1 MRGKFGNTRGPG
13 IFVPRRRRSE
23 NKTGRDRWLLTYAD
37 LITLLLAFFIIMYSM
52 STVDAKLFGKVS
64 EALSGILHKKSG
76 AILSKFNESYPL
88 PGAGPLKI
96 SRFKII
102 LRSLENKAIEKG
114 IDENKFK
121 AEITE
126 RGLVIHMM
134 ESALFLSGDAKL
146 TSESMELLDLVAE
159 ELKDV
164 PNHIRVE
171 GHTDNQLIATR
182 AYPSNWELSSARATA
197 VVRYL
202 SNAHLINPARLSA
215 LGYGEYRPRKPNTRV
230 ANRASNRRVD
240 IVLLTLELSL
250 KEPSS
255 SFYVP
260 IKGTPAEK

>member
-1 MRGKFGNTRGPG
+1 M
-13 IFVPRRRRSE
+13 
-23 NKTGRDRWLLTYAD
+23 
-37 LITLLLAFFIIMYSM
+37 
-52 STVDAKLFGKVS
+52 
-64 EALSGILHKKSG
+64 
-76 AILSKFNESYPL
+76 
-88 PGAGPLKI
+88 
-96 SRFKII
+96 
-102 LRSLENKAIEKG
+102 G
-114 IDENKFK
+114 IDESKFK

-159 ELKDV
+159 ELKYV

-171 GHTDNQLIATR
+171 GHTDNQLISTLE
-182 AYPSNWELSSARATA
+182 YPSNWELSSARATA
-197 VVRYL
+197 VVRYF
-202 SNAHLINPARLSA
+202 STAHLINPARLSA

-240 IVLLTLELSL
+240 IVLLTLELTL

-260 IKGTPAEK
+260 DQ